1 MIKKRLKI
9 SGMSCSN
16 CALGIKK
23 QLEKNGF
30 LDVNVLFSTGEIFY
44 NIKENQN
51 NNIRN
56 IIQGL
61 GYEIISDKK
70 KHKISQIE
78 KYFYISLIFSI
89 PLFCH
94 MFLEKNHVLNNP
106 LTQFILCLP
115 VYLIGIMHFGNSA
128 LKSIRSGIPNMDV
141 LIFIGSSSAFIYS
154 IYGWI
159 LFNGSD
165 TLHHYLFFE
174 TSSTIITL
182 VLLGNILERKSV
194 KKTTTAIKDL
204 TAIQKGIA
212 KKEHKGK
219 IENILFEDIRAND
232 ILLVNSGDKIPTD
245 SIIISGTC
253 LIDESMISGESN
265 PIQKTSNE
273 EVIGGTLVVEGNIKI
288 RANKVGKDTLL
299 SKIIELVKDA
309 ESNKPEIQRLGDKI
323 SSVFVPIVITISIL
337 TFFILHYLFGINTQD
352 ALLRAIAV
360 LVISCPCAMGLA
372 TPTAVMVGIGLAA
385 KKGIL
390 IKGGISLE
398 KLAKIKNLVF
408 DKTGTLTNG
417 EFIIKDL
424 SILDGSEEEIKNII
438 FNIEKNSNHPIA
450 KSLCKLLIKESK
462 ELNVENIHEEKG
474 IYIQGDINGET
485 YKIGSSKITN
495 TDLNKDLYI
504 LKKNKLIATL
514 NVSDKIKE
522 KTHYILNQL
531 QKEYNI
537 ILLSGDKETKC
548 NNVSKELNIDTFYSE
563 QLPQDKIKKIKELTL
578 SSPTVMVGDGI
589 NDAAALAQSTI
600 GISLSNSTDIAIH
613 SSDVVLLNNE
623 TLKQLPEVLKIA
635 KETFLTIK
643 QNLFWA
649 FSYNIIAIPLA
660 IAGLLNPMWA
670 ALFMAFSDIIVVGNS
685 IRLGYKKIF

>member
-219 IENILFEDIRAND
+219 IENILFEDIRAHD

-337 TFFILHYLFGINTQD
+337 TFFVLHYLFGINTQD

-485 YKIGSSKITN
+485 YKIGSSKIIN

-504 LKKNKLIATL
+504 LKNNKLIATL

-548 NNVSKELNIDTFYSE
+548 KNVSKELNIDTFYSE

>member
-9 SGMSCSN
+9 GGMSCSN

-44 NIKENQN
+44 SIKEKQN

-159 LFNGSD
+159 LFNRSD

-212 KKEHKGK
+212 KKEYKGK

-265 PIQKTSNE
+265 PIKKTSNE

-288 RANKVGKDTLL
+288 RANKVGKETLL

-309 ESNKPEIQRLGDKI
+309 ESNKPEIQRLGDRI
-323 SSVFVPIVITISIL
+323 SSIFVPIVISISIL
-337 TFFILHYLFGINTQD
+337 TFFVLHYFFGINTQD

-424 SILDGSEEEIKNII
+424 SILNGSEKEIKNII

-450 KSLCKLLIKESK
+450 KSLCKLLLEESK

-485 YKIGSSKITN
+485 YKIGSSKIIN

-504 LKKNKLIATL
+504 LKNNKLIATL

-548 NNVSKELNIDTFYSE
+548 KNVSKELNIDTFYSE

-613 SSDVVLLNNE
+613 SSDVILLNNE

>member
-44 NIKENQN
+44 SIKEKQN

-61 GYEIISDKK
+61 GYEIISNKK

-212 KKEHKGK
+212 KKECKGK

-265 PIQKTSNE
+265 PIKKTSNE

-323 SSVFVPIVITISIL
+323 SSVFVPIVISISIL
-337 TFFILHYLFGINTQD
+337 TFFILHYFFGINTQD

-417 EFIIKDL
+417 EFIIQDL
-424 SILDGSEEEIKNII
+424 SILDGSEKEIKNII

-450 KSLCKLLIKESK
+450 KSLCKLLLEESK

-485 YKIGSSKITN
+485 YKIGSSKIIN

-504 LKKNKLIATL
+504 LKNNKLIATL

-548 NNVSKELNIDTFYSE
+548 ENVSKELNIDTFYSE

>member
-44 NIKENQN
+44 SIKENQN

-61 GYEIISDKK
+61 GYEIISEKK

-219 IENILFEDIRAND
+219 IENILFEDIRAHD

-485 YKIGSSKITN
+485 YKIGSSKIIN

-504 LKKNKLIATL
+504 LKNNKLIATL

-548 NNVSKELNIDTFYSE
+548 KNVSKELNIDTFYSE